1 MFELK
6 IYHARV
12 SNIYTLPKRIGA
24 YVITHSYDNIHA
36 EKYVGATK
44 NIFTRMTDHCL
55 NKNILY
61 IDLYVTDNIVL
72 AESLERILIDLINP
86 LTNVRIPSLSD
97 RDEELMKKLSLDN
110 KLKNYISE
118 NVVKIGC
125 RYLNYVINN
134 KAEYKNYKKEYK
146 NYKKGGKIKGTT
158 VYLDQEAHSLIIEK
172 QLEIFNETKKRIP
185 IQKLVSDSIKKGIY
199 LIDYVNIPEN

>member
-172 QLEIFNETKKRIP
+172 QLEIFKETNKRIS
-185 IQKLVSDSIKKGIY
+185 IQKLVSDSIKKGID